1 MKTPL
6 RRIAPVLALSLV
18 ITVPSACSSGD
29 DDRESSGNAGT
40 TTSSTAPMTTSTVV
54 PTTSTTAPASDR
66 VEAVVAR
73 LLQTR
78 NEAFQRSDPA
88 GVDSYLS
95 SGCDCYAEEKAT
107 LENLQSRGW
116 HWETPM
122 FEVLGVRL
130 AEQGQPEVATLT
142 VVARRPPERVVDA
155 AGALVKPQGPGQ
167 EPTGYSFV
175 LVQRDGGWR
184 IGGEVKLELEPAVLE
199 QIMREGI
206 PS

>member
-1 MKTPL
+1 MNAALWRTASL
-6 RRIAPVLALSLV
+6 IVLSLV
-18 ITVPSACSSGD
+18 VTVGSACSSDD
-29 DDRESSGNAGT
+29 DDRESSRAAGA
-40 TTSSTAPMTTSTVV
+40 TTSTAAAMTTSTVV
-54 PTTSTTAPASDR
+54 PTTSTTSPASDR

-73 LLQTR
+73 LLQAR
-78 NEAFQRSDPA
+78 NEAFQRPDPA
-88 GVDSYLS
+88 QVDSYLS
-95 SGCDCYAEEKAT
+95 SGCDCYTEEKAT
-107 LENLQSRGW
+107 VQNLQSRSW

-122 FEVLGVRL
+122 FEVLGVRV
-130 AEQGQPEVATLT
+130 ADQAQPGVATLT
-142 VVARRPPERVVDA
+142 VVSRRPPERVVDA

-184 IGGEVKLELEPAVLE
+184 IGGEVKLELDPAVLE

>member
-1 MKTPL
+1 VNAALGRTASL
-6 RRIAPVLALSLV
+6 IVLFLV
-18 ITVPSACSSGD
+18 VTVGSACSGD
-29 DDRESSGNAGT
+29 DDAGESSGAAGATTSTTAST
-40 TTSSTAPMTTSTVV
+40 TTSTFV
-54 PTTSTTAPASDR
+54 PITSTTAPASDR
-66 VEAVVAR
+66 IEAVVAR
-73 LLQTR
+73 LLQAR
-78 NEAFQRSDPA
+78 NNAFQRPDPA
-88 GVDSYLS
+88 QVDSYLS

-122 FEVLGVRL
+122 FEVLGVRV
-130 AEQGQPEVATLT
+130 ADQAQPEVATLT

-184 IGGEVKLELEPAVLE
+184 VGGEVKLDLEPAVLE
-199 QIMREGI
+199 QITREGV